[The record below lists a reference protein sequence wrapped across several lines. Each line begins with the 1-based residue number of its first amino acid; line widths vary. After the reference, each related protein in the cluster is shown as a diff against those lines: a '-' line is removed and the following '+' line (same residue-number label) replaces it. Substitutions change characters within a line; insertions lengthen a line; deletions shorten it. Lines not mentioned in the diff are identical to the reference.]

1 MSFSDAADFAKRNN
15 ALFRRLGYSFQNNAL
30 AEQALTHR
38 SHGAAHN
45 ERLEFLGDAIVNF
58 VIAEALFQ
66 RFPSTREGE
75 LTRMR
80 AALIRTETLA
90 AIAREMEV
98 GEFIRLGS
106 GEMKSGGKRRES
118 ILADTLEALIGAIY
132 LDAGVDICRQR
143 VLAWFAPRLQQ
154 VAPGEINKDPK
165 SRLQEWLQARGR
177 ALPVYALA
185 ATHGEE
191 HNQQFDVTCSI
202 PSVSQQFF
210 GNGSSRRVAEQIAA
224 QSALEFLE
232 QGDDHKRK

>member
-1 MSFSDAADFAKRNN
+1 MSFIDAKAV
-15 ALFRRLGYSFQNNAL
+15 LFRRLGYSFQNTAL

-38 SHGAAHN
+38 SHGTSHN

-80 AALIRTETLA
+80 ATLIRTETLA
-90 AIAREMEV
+90 AIAREFEL
-98 GEFIRLGS
+98 GEYLRLGS

-132 LDAGVDICRQR
+132 LDGGIKACKQCVH
-143 VLAWFAPRLQQ
+143 AWFETRLQQ
-154 VAPGEINKDPK
+154 VVPGEINKDPK
-165 SRLQEWLQARGR
+165 TRLQEWLQARGR
-177 ALPVYALA
+177 ALPVYTLA

-191 HNQQFDVTCSI
+191 HNQQFDIVCNV
-202 PSVSQQFF
+202 PSVTQPFT
-210 GNGSSRRVAEQIAA
+210 GSGMSRRAAEQAAA
-224 QSALEFLE
+224 QNALLFVMANE
-232 QGDDHKRK
+232 